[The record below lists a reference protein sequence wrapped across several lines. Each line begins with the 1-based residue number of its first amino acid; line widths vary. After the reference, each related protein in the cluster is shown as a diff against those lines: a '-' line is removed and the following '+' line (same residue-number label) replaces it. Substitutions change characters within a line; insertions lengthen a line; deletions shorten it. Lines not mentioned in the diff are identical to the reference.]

1 MGTPQFLIKFAK
13 QFNTD
18 RNPRILN
25 TDLMNIPILQMGEK
39 KIINVDWFPIIFS
52 LNIFQFHHPKKNE
65 QQILGGTNPK
75 AWVW

>member
-39 KIINVDWFPIIFS
+39 KIINVD
-52 LNIFQFHHPKKNE
+52 
-65 QQILGGTNPK
+65 
-75 AWVW
+75 